1 MLLITCIIMAI
12 ISAALFVYGTIR
24 KEIELTIGFGV
35 LTFMLILFCV
45 IIVYM

>member
-1 MLLITCIIMAI
+1 MLLITFITMAV
-12 ISAALFVYGTIR
+12 ISASLFIYGAMR

>member
-1 MLLITCIIMAI
+1 MLLITCIIMTV
-12 ISAALFVYGTIR
+12 ISAALCIYGTIR

-45 IIVYM
+45 IIVYA

>member
-1 MLLITCIIMAI
+1 MLLITFITMAV
-12 ISAALFVYGTIR
+12 ISAVLFIYGTMR

>member
-1 MLLITCIIMAI
+1 MLLITFITMAV
-12 ISAALFVYGTIR
+12 ISAALFVYRTIR

-35 LTFMLILFCV
+35 LTFMLILFCI

>member
-1 MLLITCIIMAI
+1 MLLIAFITMAV
-12 ISAALFVYGTIR
+12 ISAALCIYGTMR

>member
-1 MLLITCIIMAI
+1 MLLITFITMAV
-12 ISAALFVYGTIR
+12 ISAALFIYGTMR

-35 LTFMLILFCV
+35 LTFILILFCV

>member
-1 MLLITCIIMAI
+1 MLLITFITMAV
-12 ISAALFVYGTIR
+12 ISAALFIYGTMH